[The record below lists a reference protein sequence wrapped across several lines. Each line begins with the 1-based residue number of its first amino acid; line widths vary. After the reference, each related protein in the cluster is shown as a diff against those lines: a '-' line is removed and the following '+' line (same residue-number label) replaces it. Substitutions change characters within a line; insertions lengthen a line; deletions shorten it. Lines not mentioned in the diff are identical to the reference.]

1 MKLLKQSS
9 ITLFLVVY
17 SSIGYGQVTDHW
29 ETVVYNTDQWS
40 YFVGNSEPNANWANP
55 SFNASTWPKGS
66 GGIGYEDED
75 DNTIISQTR
84 SLYIRTNFRLVD
96 VSVIKYFVLHADYDD
111 AFVAYLNGTEIAR
124 NNIGNVGVRPSYNAY
139 ADTYHEANLYQGG
152 LPEDYIFNEAEL
164 KSFLIS
170 GSNILAIQIH
180 NNSPS
185 SSDLSSNFFLSL
197 GISDQSKNYRK
208 TPSWFQ
214 SPTGSQVSLMD
225 VKLPIIVITTEN
237 NTEIQNEP
245 KVSAQMGII
254 NNGPD
259 VGNSVTDAFNEY
271 NGAIG
276 IEIRGA
282 SSQNFPKKNYSLE
295 TRNEDGSNNNVSIFG
310 MPSENDWVLHGP
322 FSDKTLLRNVLAYH
336 MGESTNR
343 YTPRTQLCELL
354 INGDYRGVYMFTE
367 KLKRDRNRVD
377 IAKLNSNDI
386 SGEELTGGYLFQIDR
401 DDESTELD
409 GWWTNSSPGKFVA
422 YHDPSS
428 EELADVQRQYL
439 EDYFTSFEN
448 AMDGNQYRANYSNF
462 VDVDSWVDYFLVTE
476 VAKHIDAYK
485 LSFYMHKKKSTNGGK
500 IHFGPLWDFNLG
512 FGNFDFVCSPEPE
525 GWSYKFLG
533 TCDYFQPFW
542 VKKLTDIPFVS
553 NKINCRWGQLR
564 NGPLHNDSLLQFIDD
579 RLFEMGNAPKRNFD
593 RWQTLGDYI
602 WPNNFVGETYEEEMN
617 YLKTW
622 LEERLEWLDENMI
635 GECTISAIDQPVTAY
650 SPIGLF
656 PNPAREYVYVDI
668 DFADLSNMRVAVM
681 NPLGT
686 VVLEDNF
693 ETNVQ
698 KLDVSKLTAGLF
710 TVHVLRGNFVVG
722 TTTLVV
728 Q

>member
-9 ITLFLVVY
+9 ITLFLVLY
-17 SSIGYGQVTDHW
+17 SFIGYGQVTDHW

-84 SLYIRTNFRLVD
+84 SLYIRTNFTLVD

-124 NNIGNVGVRPSYNAY
+124 NNIGTVGVRPSYNTY

-152 LPEDYIFNEAEL
+152 LPDDYIFNEAEF
-164 KSFLIS
+164 KSLLNS
-170 GSNILAIQIH
+170 GTNTLAVQIH

-214 SPTGSQVSLMD
+214 SPNGSQVSLMN

-254 NNGPD
+254 NNGPG
-259 VGNSVTDAFNEY
+259 VGNSVTDPFNEY

-336 MGESTNR
+336 MGESTDR
-343 YTPRTQLCELL
+343 YTPRTQICELL

-367 KLKRDRNRVD
+367 KLKRDKNRVD

-386 SGEELTGGYLFQIDR
+386 TGEELTGGYLFQIDR
-401 DDESTELD
+401 DDESTVLD
-409 GWWTNSSPGKFVA
+409 GWWTNSSPRKFVA
-422 YHDPSS
+422 YHDPSY

-439 EDYFTSFEN
+439 KDYFTSFEN
-448 AMDGNQYRANYSNF
+448 AMDGSQYMTDYTNF
-462 VDVDSWVDYFLVTE
+462 IDESSWVDYFLVTE
-476 VAKHIDAYK
+476 VTKHIDAYK
-485 LSFYMHKKKSTNGGK
+485 LSFYMHKKKSSNGGK

-512 FGNFDFVCSPEPE
+512 FGNFDFVCSPNPQ
-525 GWSYKFLG
+525 GWSFEFQG
-533 TCDYFQPFW
+533 TCDYYQPFW
-542 VKKLTDIPFVS
+542 VKKLTNIPDVS
-553 NKINCRWGQLR
+553 NRINCRWSQLR
-564 NGPLHNDSLLQFIDD
+564 NGPLHSDSLMKFINDKVI
-579 RLFEMGNAPKRNFD
+579 EMGDAPERNFN
-593 RWQTLGDYI
+593 RWNTLGNYI
-602 WPNNFVGETYEEEMN
+602 WPNNFVGETYEDEIN
-617 YLKTW
+617 YLKNW
-622 LEERLEWLDENMI
+622 LGERLTWMDENMI
-635 GECTISAIDQPVTAY
+635 GECIISAVNEPLARY
-650 SPIGLF
+650 SSIGLF
-656 PNPAREYVYVDI
+656 PNPGREYVYVDI
-668 DFADLSNMRVAVM
+668 DYADLSNLHVAIM

-686 VVLEDNF
+686 LVVEGNF
-693 ETNVQ
+693 DTNVQ
-698 KLDVSKLTAGLF
+698 KLDVSKLPAGLYI
-710 TVHVLRGNFVVG
+710 VNILRGDYVLG
-722 TTTLVV
+722 TKTLLIK
-728 Q
+728 

>member
-9 ITLFLVVY
+9 ITLFLVLY
-17 SSIGYGQVTDHW
+17 SYIGYGQVTDHW

-75 DNTIISQTR
+75 DNTIIPQTR
-84 SLYIRTNFRLVD
+84 SLYIRTNFTLVD

-124 NNIGNVGVRPSYNAY
+124 NNIGSVGVRPSYNTY

-164 KSFLIS
+164 KSLLNS
-170 GSNILAIQIH
+170 GTNTLAIQIH

-259 VGNSVTDAFNEY
+259 LGNSVTDAFNEY
-271 NGAIG
+271 NGVIG

-367 KLKRDRNRVD
+367 KLKRDKNRVD

-386 SGEELTGGYLFQIDR
+386 TGEELTGGYLFQIDR

-409 GWWTNSSPGKFVA
+409 GWWTNSSPRKFVA
-422 YHDPSS
+422 YHDPSY

-448 AMDGNQYRANYSNF
+448 AMDGSQYMTDYTNF
-462 VDVDSWVDYFLVTE
+462 IDESSWVDYFLVTE

-485 LSFYMHKKKSTNGGK
+485 LSFYMHKKKSSNGGK

-512 FGNFDFVCSPEPE
+512 FGNFDFVCSPNPQ
-525 GWSYKFLG
+525 GWSFEFQG
-533 TCDYFQPFW
+533 TCDYYHPFW
-542 VKKLTDIPFVS
+542 VKKLTNIPDVS
-553 NKINCRWGQLR
+553 NRINCRWNQLR
-564 NGPLHNDSLLQFIDD
+564 NGPLHTDSLMQIIDD
-579 RLFEMGNAPKRNFD
+579 RLLDMGDAPSRNFD
-593 RWQTLGDYI
+593 RWNTLGNYV
-602 WPNNFVGETYEEEMN
+602 WPNYYVGETYEDEIR
-617 YLKTW
+617 YLKLW
-622 LEERLEWLDENMI
+622 LQVRLDWMDENMI
-635 GECTISAIDQPVTAY
+635 GECIVSNVDEPLKIF

-656 PNPAREYVYVDI
+656 PNPAIEYVYVEIDYSDI
-668 DFADLSNMRVAVM
+668 YNMHMAIK
-681 NPLGT
+681 NPLGEL
-686 VVLEDNF
+686 VLEDDF
-693 ETNVQ
+693 QSNVQ
-698 KLDVSKLTAGLF
+698 RLDISMLPSGLY
-710 TVHVLRGNFVVG
+710 TVNVLRGDYVVG
-722 TTTLVV
+722 TKTLVI